1 MAAEPCRIAS
11 PAWTARFIA
20 PPPEH
25 RVIQYSGHD
34 GSVLPIDAMREHGIG
49 GVMLFHSIADYLN
62 NEQSWANMRRTMESA
77 RAAGMQVWVADDNG
91 YPSGQ
96 AGGRVVEA
104 DPQFELRGLRQICR
118 HGEGRAAVRIE
129 LPQGADRFVAACLY
143 PMQGDAPDVT
153 RGRLISVSTKLVHVQ
168 GLPGRWMACAWATE
182 IIREGTQSESTM
194 QGFRTTGRYP
204 NVLNARAMET
214 FVRLTHDAFA
224 RRFGR
229 LSDLMD
235 VFYTNEPNLMT
246 LWFHHRPGER
256 PGGVVFVPWDAAL
269 PSRFRR
275 MHGYDLIPRLP
286 YLYAGDSDEARVT
299 RRHFYHTV
307 GAMFADNFTRRI
319 AQWCERHGVRSG
331 GHLLLEERMS
341 AHVICSGNFLRVIS
355 EQHIP
360 GCDVPMPDEGAYWN
374 VWMPKYLSAAAQL
387 RDRPCVSALLDPI
400 IDRRTPTLRPSLL
413 DLQRICNMAAWAGA
427 TQFCTYIHW
436 HAYEPEEYR
445 QFNAH
450 IGRLS
455 LLLRGA
461 HNASPVAM
469 YYPIESFQA
478 GYMPSAKMWS
488 DSAWNHLE
496 AVLMRSQHAVAEA
509 LTRAGHDFC
518 IVDGDGIVEGVV
530 SNGWMQVRQQ
540 RYAAVILPQVELL
553 PLRVLR
559 QLQRFQRAGGRVLWV
574 DGTPTLGDSAREHRH
589 IRRAME
595 QARVLSADDAVQQ
608 LAGISPAGFGV
619 RVSPVG
625 RGVFIGHYRRPDGRL
640 TFLANNTAESVE
652 LTLSASGVFEPGIL
666 VQLCDPQ
673 TGSLD
678 GCRLPHRFAL
688 GAWCA
693 MGVLETEPAG

>member
-1 MAAEPCRIAS
+1 MKSHNATNQPLSSTCFRYP
-11 PAWTARFIA
+11 PA
-20 PPPEH
+20 EH

-34 GSVLPIDAMREHGIG
+34 GSVLPVDRMREWGIG
-49 GVMLFHSIADYLN
+49 GVMLFHSSADYLN
-62 NEQSWANMRRTMESA
+62 NEQSWTHMRQTMELA
-77 RAAGMQVWVADDNG
+77 RSAGMQVWVADDNG

-96 AGGRVVEA
+96 AGGRVVEI
-104 DPQFELRGLRQICR
+104 DPAFELRGLRQICR
-118 HGEGRAAVRIE
+118 MGEGRSPVQID
-129 LPQGADRFVAACLY
+129 LPHGADRFVAACLY
-143 PMQGDAPDVT
+143 PMPGDAPDVA
-153 RGRLISVSTKLVHVQ
+153 RGRVLAVSPKAVSTQ
-168 GLPGRWMACAWATE
+168 GLQGRWMVCAWVTE

-194 QGFRTTGRYP
+194 QQFRTNGRYP
-204 NVLNARAMET
+204 NLLNAQAMET
-214 FVRLTHDAFA
+214 FVRLTHEAFA

-235 VFYTNEPNLMT
+235 LFYTNEPNLMT

-256 PGGVVFVPWDAAL
+256 PNGLVYVPWDVSL

-275 MHGYDLIPRLP
+275 IHGYDLIPRLP
-286 YLYAGDSDEARVT
+286 HLYTGASDEARLT
-299 RRHFYHTV
+299 RRHFYETI
-307 GAMFADNFTRRI
+307 GALFAENYTRRI
-319 AQWCERHGVRSG
+319 ARWCERHGIRSG

-355 EQHIP
+355 EQHVP

-387 RDRPCVSALLDPI
+387 RDRSCVSALLDPI
-400 IDRRTPTLRPSLL
+400 IDRQTPTLKPSLR

-436 HAYEPEEYR
+436 HAYTPEEYR

-461 HNASPVAM
+461 HNAAPVAM

-496 AVLMRSQHAVAEA
+496 AVLMRSQHAVADA
-509 LTRAGHDFC
+509 LTQAGHDFC
-518 IVDGDGIVEGVV
+518 ILDGEGVCEGVV
-530 SNGWMQVRQQ
+530 RDGLLQVRQQ
-540 RYAAVILPQVELL
+540 RYAVVIMPRVELL

-559 QLQRFQRAGGRVLWV
+559 QLQRFQRAGGRVFWV
-574 DGTPTLGDSAREHRH
+574 DGLPVMGDSVREHAQIRRELAREQVLTADEVVRQLDELTPTDF
-589 IRRAME
+589 
-595 QARVLSADDAVQQ
+595 D
-608 LAGISPAGFGV
+608 V

-625 RGVFIGHYRRPDGRL
+625 HGVFMGRYRRPDGRL
-640 TFLANNTAESVE
+640 TFLVNNTPEAAE
-652 LTLSASGVFEPGIL
+652 LTLTASDASDASIPVRL
-666 VQLCDPQ
+666 YDPQ
-673 TGSLD
+673 SGSVHSFP
-678 GCRLPHRFAL
+678 LPHRFSL

-693 MGVLETEPAG
+693 VGVLEDGPAR